1 MKNIQIIADRLTC
14 TYDIFQATEEEFS
27 RVFPGPGQDIEFA
40 SDLMERIGEEYE
52 ELISRIFDRRVSKPD
67 VVGIH
72 GILFYNFD
80 YKREMYPNKTRADM
94 DVSLATAEKIFRKLQ
109 EMKDDK
115 CNQPAEANLGT
126 IYLGKKSKTDA
137 E

>member
-1 MKNIQIIADRLTC
+1 
-14 TYDIFQATEEEFS
+14 
-27 RVFPGPGQDIEFA
+27 
-40 SDLMERIGEEYE
+40 MERIGEEYE

-72 GILFYNFD
+72 GILYNFD

-115 CNQPAEANLGT
+115 CNQPAEANMGT
-126 IYLGKKSKTDA
+126 IYLGKKS
-137 E
+137 